1 MQNDR
6 VALPKLRKAA
16 EYVRMSRDL
25 QKYSIENQKQAI
37 AEYAIR
43 HDFTIVRTYA
53 DEGKSGVLIKGRDAL
68 QQLIADVQSGRAE
81 FGTVLVYDVSRW
93 GRFQDA
99 DEAAYYE
106 FICKSCGVSV
116 QYCAEQ
122 FENDNSTISTVLKGI
137 KRAMAGEYS
146 RELSVK
152 IRRAHRRMA
161 SMGFHQGGRPN
172 YGLRRLLV
180 DEAKNPR
187 FFLENSQR
195 KSLQTDRVILVPGPP
210 NEVRTVREIFHRFAI
225 ERASI
230 REIIR
235 GLTEKGARNAR
246 GNSWTI
252 QNVADILGCEKY
264 AGTYVYNRTSE
275 SLHQR
280 RIYFSS
286 EKWLRVPNAI
296 EPIVDAR
303 TFAEAQCRLG
313 ETWKISDVDLLNY
326 LTATWC
332 VTGYLSCGTLAL
344 NRYAPSPACYL
355 ERFGCLR
362 NAYRQIGFRQ
372 SHHYRYEDIGDF
384 LRQCDRNLIARVTST
399 REAAEGLVRYDEK
412 AELLVV
418 DGALRVR
425 THVVAF
431 MDRENRGAGWRVYR
445 RYVRPCDWILI
456 ARLKKSNAAILDYY
470 LLRYPVGPTFR
481 FSRNHLRKLERYKL
495 KSPAGFYRLCK
506 KLSIEDGE
514 QVSK

>member
-1 MQNDR
+1 MQNER
-6 VALPKLRKAA
+6 VALPKFRKAA

-37 AEYAIR
+37 AEYALL
-43 HDFTIVRTYA
+43 HDFMIVRTYA

-68 QQLIADVQSGRAE
+68 QQLIADIQSRRAE
-81 FGTVLVYDVSRW
+81 FDTVLVYDVSRW

-106 FICKSCGVSV
+106 FICKSCGVSIK
-116 QYCAEQ
+116 YCAEQ
-122 FENDNSTISTVLKGI
+122 FENDNSTMSTVLKGI

-146 RELSVK
+146 RELSAK
-152 IRRAHRRMA
+152 IVRAHRRMA

-180 DEAKNPR
+180 DDTKNPK
-187 FFLENSQR
+187 FVLNNSQR

-210 NEVRTVREIFHRFAI
+210 NEVRTVQEIFYRFAV
-225 ERASI
+225 EHASI

-235 GLTEKGARNAR
+235 GLTEKGTRNAR

-252 QNVADILGCEKY
+252 QNVSDILSCEKY
-264 AGTYVYNRTSE
+264 VGTYVYNRTSE
-275 SLHQR
+275 RLHQR
-280 RIYFSS
+280 RIYLPS
-286 EKWLRVPNAI
+286 EKWLRVPNTI

-344 NRYAPSPACYL
+344 NHYAPSPACYL
-355 ERFGCLR
+355 ERFGCLQ
-362 NAYRQIGFRQ
+362 NAYRHIGFRR

-384 LRQCDRNLIARVTST
+384 LRQCDRNLIARITST
-399 REAAEGLVRYDEK
+399 REAAEGRVRYDEK
-412 AELLVV
+412 TEVLMV
-418 DGALRVR
+418 DGTLRVR

-431 MDRENRGAGWRVYR
+431 LDREKRGAGWRVHR
-445 RYVRPCDWILI
+445 RYVKPCDWILV
-456 ARLKKSNAAILDYY
+456 ARLKKSNTAILDYY
-470 LLRYPVGPTFR
+470 LLRYPDQPTFR
-481 FSRNHLRKLERYKL
+481 FSRNNLRKLDSYKL
-495 KSPAGFYRLCK
+495 KSLVAFYRLCRK
-506 KLSIEDGE
+506 AMAEDR
-514 QVSK
+514 K